1 MPAMPDRRPALLEL
15 RGLTKSFSGVRVLSS
30 VDLDVRTGEIHALIG
45 QNGSGK
51 STLIKLLSGYH
62 APDRGSVALRGER
75 VPLPIRPG
83 DARRLGLHFLH
94 QDVGVVGTMTV
105 LENLRAGRYRTTSYG
120 RVRWP
125 EERRAA
131 RETLAAMRLDID
143 PDTRVRDVPAA
154 ERALL
159 GFARAMQDL
168 DHGRGDVLVL
178 DEPTAFLPAPSVKTL
193 FGAMRDVA
201 RRGSGVIF
209 VSHRL
214 DEIMEI
220 ADRVSVLRDGQL
232 VQTVTTAQTSARQL
246 VAAMLGRELETLYP
260 ARTAACG
267 RRVLGVEG
275 LCGRMV
281 RNATFDVHAGEILG
295 LTGLLGMGHDEVP
308 YLVFGAERASGG
320 TVRVGDRPL
329 PGLTPERA
337 IEAGMALLPADR
349 QRQSGIPNATLLE
362 NVAMTD
368 GGRFMRNGWLHHRAE
383 RRAVQIVLD
392 MLDVRPADP
401 DRRLRTLSGGN
412 QQKALLGKWLR
423 TDPLAMLLHEPTQG
437 VDVGSRRQLLQKIAD
452 IAASGTAVLIASAEY
467 DELAHLCHRVLIFR
481 HGEIAGELGGEALTE
496 ARIAAQCYLA

>member
-1 MPAMPDRRPALLEL
+1 MPEHRAALLEL

-30 VDLDVRTGEIHALIG
+30 VDLDVRAGEIHALIG

-62 APDRGSVALRGER
+62 APDRGSVVMRGER
-75 VPLPIRPG
+75 VTLPIRPG
-83 DARRLGLHFLH
+83 DAPRLGLHFLH

-105 LENLRAGRYRTTSYG
+105 LENLRAGRYRTTAYG

-131 RETLAAMRLDID
+131 RETLATMQLDID

-178 DEPTAFLPAPSVKTL
+178 DEPTAFLPAPTVASL
-193 FGAMRDVA
+193 FGGIRDVA
-201 RRGSGVIF
+201 RRGSAVIF

-214 DEIMEI
+214 DEIMQI
-220 ADRVSVLRDGQL
+220 ADRVSVLRDGHL
-232 VQTVTTAQTSARQL
+232 VQTVATAQTSGRQL
-246 VAAMLGRELETLYP
+246 VATMLGRELETLYP
-260 ARTAACG
+260 VRTAARG

-275 LCGRMV
+275 LCGLMV
-281 RNATFDVHAGEILG
+281 RNVTFDVHESEIIG

-320 TVRVGDRPL
+320 TVRVGDRPHQD
-329 PGLTPERA
+329 LTPQRA

-383 RRAVQIVLD
+383 RRAVQLVLE

-401 DRRLRTLSGGN
+401 DLRLRTLSGGN

-423 TDPLAMLLHEPTQG
+423 THPLVMLLHEPTQG
-437 VDVGSRRQLLQKIAD
+437 VDIGSRRQLLQKIAD

-481 HGEIAGELGGEALTE
+481 HGEVAGELGGDSLTE